1 MLAAAGA
8 GESVAISG
16 LNFAFT
22 GSSIVYKILR
32 AIYTNA
38 HRDIL
43 DKNAFPVNET
53 GARLW
58 TIVIFACLTENALI
72 RSDSHMH
79 SDGLSGSD
87 FAQATVFLGIVLH
100 CTWQT
105 LSHWSGAKWNWGHIW
120 AYVVLLITLC
130 VFTYVENDS
139 ELGRFS
145 IKSRANDLTS
155 NQQMRVSVV
164 FSFVGV
170 WVIVNLIFWFVKRP
184 WRNMRN
190 IVLSI
195 KRIAWM
201 ALLVLVLLIQTTKEV
216 NGEGQI
222 LHYHHALVAWAMFS
236 CATIFGSP
244 NAILSALN
252 HFVGV
257 LALGVMAHGTV
268 TWGIEDFELITNS
281 TGTGQTKSDRNILVS
296 SFVGILL
303 LLSIPVPGTRPNKK
317 KIEIVPRQGTEQST
331 LLSGD
336 LQL

>member
-22 GSSIVYKILR
+22 GSSVLYKLLRFVYL
-32 AIYTNA
+32 NA

-58 TIVIFACLTENALI
+58 TIVVFACLTENALI
-72 RSDSHMH
+72 RSNSHMH

-105 LSHWSGAKWNWGHIW
+105 LSHWSGAKWNWGHLW
-120 AYVVLLITLC
+120 AYIILLITLC
-130 VFTYVENDS
+130 VYTYIENDS

-145 IKSRANDLTS
+145 LKSRANDLTS
-155 NQQMRVSVV
+155 GQKTRVSIV
-164 FSFVGV
+164 FACVGV
-170 WVIVNLIFWFVKRP
+170 WWIINVIFWFAKRP
-184 WRNMRN
+184 WKRMRN

-195 KRIAWM
+195 KRLAWI
-201 ALLVLVLLIQTTKEV
+201 ALLIFVLLIQTTTEI
-216 NGEGQI
+216 NGDGQI
-222 LHYHHALVAWAMFS
+222 LHYHHALVAWALFS
-236 CATIFGSP
+236 CASAFGSP
-244 NAILSALN
+244 NAVLSAFN
-252 HFVGV
+252 HFVAV

-268 TWGIEDFELITNS
+268 TWGIQDFELITNS
-281 TGTGQTKSDRNILVS
+281 TGTGQRKSDRNILVS
-296 SFVGILL
+296 AFVGILL
-303 LLSIPVPGTRPNKK
+303 LLSIPVPGTKPKK
-317 KIEIVPRQGTEQST
+317 DKIRAKVTPEQAT
-331 LLSGD
+331 LLTGD
-336 LQL
+336 LKL